1 MYISRKH
8 IHIIALA
15 AALESLAAVVMITE
29 NSVEETFSK
38 YLADKFPNAAKC
50 GTSGVYF
57 SVYSNIGAL
66 TNTTS
71 SIQIVDETKV
81 LLNHC

>member
-57 SVYSNIGAL
+57 SVHSNIGAL

-71 SIQIVDETKV
+71 SIQIVNETEV